1 MYLFPKLDSQ
11 MYPIADDEEM
21 VLNLLKEERVLLVQ
35 GSAFNLK
42 DKQHFRIVFLP
53 DQDQLSE
60 AIGRFANF
68 LERMRA

>member
-1 MYLFPKLDSQ
+1 LDAQ
-11 MYPIADDEEM
+11 MYPIPDDEEM

-42 DKQHFRIVFLP
+42 DRQHFRIVFLP
-53 DQDQLSE
+53 DQDQLAE

-68 LERMRA
+68 LERLRA

>member
-1 MYLFPKLDSQ
+1 MYLFPKLDPQ
-11 MYPIADDEEM
+11 IYPIADDEEM

-35 GSAFNLK
+35 GSAFNLN

-53 DQDQLSE
+53 DQDQLTE

-68 LERMRA
+68 LERLRA